1 MSKQEKENKK
11 NALVGTIIFHAIL
24 VFLLT
29 LPFMSLTYQDPPLP
43 SENGISIDF
52 SSSNSGF
59 TSQSSNQTL
68 KVVENEVVENEVVE
82 NEVVENEVVENE
94 VVENEVVENEVVE
107 VDSSLMELLD
117 IAEEKQNDSSKDN
130 DQDNGNSEDDGDD
143 KGDGNGDDKGDGDGD
158 GDGDDEGFLD
168 IQRTPKNFPIP
179 KGNKNETGSVVIRI
193 TVDSKGKVILAQIV
207 PSYKFKNKNIIS
219 SNDKTLRKNALE
231 AAYNTTFEPKESNED
246 DDIGYRIFNFKVIKG
261 EKN

>member
-68 KVVENEVVENEVVE
+68 K
-82 NEVVENEVVENE
+82 